1 MRLYG
6 SMTSIIKGLFGHGFE
21 VKISNVVMFFFSSWF
36 QLHKGKCKVVR
47 IGFPLGCGFA
57 KRVR

>member
-21 VKISNVVMFFFSSWF
+21 VKISNVPKFFFDINKEGYSIPELFGYLST
-36 QLHKGKCKVVR
+36 R
-47 IGFPLGCGFA
+47 
-57 KRVR
+57 